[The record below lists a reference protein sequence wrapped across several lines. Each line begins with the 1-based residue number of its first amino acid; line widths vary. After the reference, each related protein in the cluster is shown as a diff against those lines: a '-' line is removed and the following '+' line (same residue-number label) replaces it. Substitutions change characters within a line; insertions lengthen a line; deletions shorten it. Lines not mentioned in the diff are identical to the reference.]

1 MDVLLHQLLE
11 SKGQVLGP
19 RLQGVPRGAVTSPIL
34 FNFYLNDIPN
44 QLAAVKLIQYANN
57 ISVYTSSMSLVTMCG
72 LVNKNIHKLVDFLV
86 EKGPGCLA

>member
-11 SKGQVLGP
+11 SKGQVLG
-19 RLQGVPRGAVTSPIL
+19 LQGVPRGAVTSPIL

-57 ISVYTSSMSLVTMCG
+57 ISVYTSSRSLVMMCG
-72 LVNKNIHKLVDFLV
+72 LVNKNINKLVDFLV
-86 EKGPGCLA
+86 EKGPGCPA